1 MGKLGDREV
10 SSAKMITKLTLLG
23 TGTFFVSTDRS
34 SSAYLLEVDDKKIL
48 IDCGPGTLMRLS
60 QIGVELEDIDYV
72 FITHLHADHTSD
84 LFSFFMNF
92 RLKDAFSKGKLS
104 KFPQIFGPQG
114 IDDFLLKLSKA
125 YKLLSVKGWEKIKF
139 LKANKKQKIGNISI
153 ESFNVKHIVF
163 GLNANGLAYRF
174 TVGNK
179 VITFSGDC
187 IKCSGIEKAS
197 KEADLFIC
205 DASYSKRKGSTA
217 HMDTHDIGMISQKSS
232 VKKVVLSHFYP
243 QTDNID
249 LVKEVKEKFF
259 GEVIR
264 GKDLMAISL

>member
-125 YKLLSVKGWEKIKF
+125 LSQQREEIK
-139 LKANKKQKIGNISI
+139 
-153 ESFNVKHIVF
+153 E
-163 GLNANGLAYRF
+163 
-174 TVGNK
+174 
-179 VITFSGDC
+179 
-187 IKCSGIEKAS
+187 
-197 KEADLFIC
+197 
-205 DASYSKRKGSTA
+205 
-217 HMDTHDIGMISQKSS
+217 M
-232 VKKVVLSHFYP
+232 
-243 QTDNID
+243 
-249 LVKEVKEKFF
+249 
-259 GEVIR
+259 IR
-264 GKDLMAISL
+264 GKKIKWIKGSLSEKEEMIVKNVVDAVLDDILKSIK